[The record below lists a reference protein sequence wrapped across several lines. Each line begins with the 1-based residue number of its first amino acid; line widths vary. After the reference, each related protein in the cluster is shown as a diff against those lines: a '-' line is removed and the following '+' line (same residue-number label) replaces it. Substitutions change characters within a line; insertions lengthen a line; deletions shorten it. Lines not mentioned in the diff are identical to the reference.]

1 MGPLYGNSAVQY
13 GQPMTNTRPSE
24 TAVTQQ
30 VTWTAGNEMSAPPS
44 GTAPQAATT
53 PGLLLKLILSVFI
66 LVVRELLSK
75 KPICATNCNVHYF
88 SFILEL

>member
-13 GQPMTNTRPSE
+13 GQPMTTTRPSE

-30 VTWTAGNEMSAPPS
+30 VTWTTGNEMSAPPS
-44 GTAPQAATT
+44 GTAPQAAAT

-66 LVVRELLSK
+66 LVRELFSK
-75 KPICATNCNVHYF
+75 KPI
-88 SFILEL
+88 